1 MKNNVLFYWKN
12 LYNWKN
18 PLNWWRLPGCWCRT
32 IKYGVQRATRGF
44 SDLDCWDL
52 HNFYLEV
59 LEGSLKHLAKHN
71 TGCPH
76 KYYDSSKP
84 GDEGWMW
91 RDILN
96 KMANCFKEAHEEGCT
111 FINSYEDKYFENFRM
126 NFKKTP
132 EGYYKLKDEEVN
144 EELHEKYLEEKK
156 KIFEWRNKN
165 LKDGFDMLKEDF
177 WNLWD

>member
-1 MKNNVLFYWKN
+1 MNVFNYWKN

-18 PLNWWRLPGCWCRT
+18 PLNWWRLPGYWCRA
-32 IKYGVQRATRGF
+32 IKYGWQRATRGF

-59 LEGSLKHLAKHN
+59 LEMSLKHLAECN
-71 TGCPH
+71 VGCPD
-76 KYYDSSKP
+76 KYYDSSKS

-96 KMANCFKEAHEEGCT
+96 KMADCFKEAHEDKT
-111 FINSYEDKYFENFRM
+111 SYINH
-126 NFKKTP
+126 FKDEYLESLKLEKTSD
-132 EGYYKLKDEEVN
+132 GYYRLNSEEVN
-144 EELHEKYLEEKK
+144 KNLYEKYLEEEK

-165 LKDGFDMLKEDF
+165 LKDGLDMLKEDF

>member
-1 MKNNVLFYWKN
+1 MNILKYWKN

-18 PLNWWRLPGCWCRT
+18 PLNWWRLPGYWCRA
-32 IKYGVQRATRGF
+32 IKYGWQRATRGF

-52 HNFYLEV
+52 YNFYLEV
-59 LEGSLKHLAKHN
+59 LEMSLKHLAECN
-71 TGCPH
+71 VGCPD
-76 KYYDSSKP
+76 KYYDSSKS

-96 KMANCFKEAHEEGCT
+96 KMADCFKEAHEDKT
-111 FINSYEDKYFENFRM
+111 SYINPYKDEYLESLKLE
-126 NFKKTP
+126 KTSD
-132 EGYYKLKDEEVN
+132 GYYRLNSEEVN
-144 EELHEKYLEEKK
+144 KNLYEKYLEEEK

-165 LKDGFDMLKEDF
+165 LKDGLDMLKEDF

>member
-1 MKNNVLFYWKN
+1 MNVFNYWKN

-18 PLNWWRLPGCWCRT
+18 PLNWWRLPGYWCRA
-32 IKYGVQRATRGF
+32 IKYGWQRATRGF

-52 HNFYLEV
+52 YNFYLEV
-59 LEGSLKHLAKHN
+59 LEMSLKHLAECN
-71 TGCPH
+71 VGCPD
-76 KYYDSSKP
+76 KYYDSSKS

-96 KMANCFKEAHEEGCT
+96 KMADCFKEAHEDKT
-111 FINSYEDKYFENFRM
+111 SYINPYKDEYLESLKLE
-126 NFKKTP
+126 KTSD
-132 EGYYKLKDEEVN
+132 GYYRLNSEEVN
-144 EELHEKYLEEKK
+144 KNLYEKYLEEEK

-165 LKDGFDMLKEDF
+165 LKDGLDMLKEDF

>member
-1 MKNNVLFYWKN
+1 MNILNYWKN

-18 PLNWWRLPGCWCRT
+18 PLNWWRLPGCWYRT
-32 IKYGVQRATRGF
+32 IKWAWQRATRGF

-52 HNFYLEV
+52 YNFYLE
-59 LEGSLKHLAKHN
+59 LFEASLKHLAECN
-71 TGCPH
+71 VGCPN

-84 GDEGWMW
+84 GDKGWMW

-96 KMANCFKEAHEEGCT
+96 KIANCFKEAHEDKT
-111 FINSYEDKYFENFRM
+111 SYINPYKDEYLESLKLE
-126 NFKKTP
+126 KTSD
-132 EGYYKLKDEEVN
+132 GYYKLNSEEIN
-144 EELHEKYLEEKK
+144 KKLYEKYLEEEK

-165 LKDGFDMLKEDF
+165 LKDGLDMLKEDF

>member
-1 MKNNVLFYWKN
+1 MNVFNYWKN

-18 PLNWWRLPGCWCRT
+18 PLNLWRLPGYWCRA
-32 IKYGVQRATRGF
+32 IKYGWQRATRGF

-52 HNFYLEV
+52 YNFYLEV
-59 LEGSLKHLAKHN
+59 LEMSLKHLAECN
-71 TGCPH
+71 VGCPD
-76 KYYDSSKP
+76 KYYDSSKS

-96 KMANCFKEAHEEGCT
+96 KMADCFKEAHEDKT
-111 FINSYEDKYFENFRM
+111 SYINPYKDEYLESLKLE
-126 NFKKTP
+126 KTSD
-132 EGYYKLKDEEVN
+132 GYYRLNSEEVN
-144 EELHEKYLEEKK
+144 KNLYEKYLEEEK

-165 LKDGFDMLKEDF
+165 LKDGLDMLKEDF